1 MRSPSTR
8 HVLPVVEKL
17 HVLVDHAIIY
27 TTVAIYFP
35 STAEQYLHLRSVTTR
50 YNLVQFDLV
59 TQQETINVNILL

>member
-1 MRSPSTR
+1 MNIQYIYMIIMRSPSTR

-35 STAEQYLHLRSVTTR
+35 STAE
-50 YNLVQFDLV
+50 
-59 TQQETINVNILL
+59 